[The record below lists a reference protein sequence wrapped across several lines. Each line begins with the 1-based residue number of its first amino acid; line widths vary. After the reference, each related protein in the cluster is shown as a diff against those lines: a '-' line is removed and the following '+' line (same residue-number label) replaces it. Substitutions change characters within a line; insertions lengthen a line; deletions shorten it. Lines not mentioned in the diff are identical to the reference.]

1 MKNLSLDFPVASSP
15 EDEAGKTSSKR
26 LTQI

>member
-1 MKNLSLDFPVASSP
+1 MKNRSLDFPVASSP
-15 EDEAGKTSSKR
+15 EDEAGKRSSKK